1 MLQTQASPRDLLK
14 TIKSSKYA
22 NQAEAGK
29 LLRLAESS
37 IDAIMR
43 FDKEIAMV
51 LQGLSNATFGASC
64 IIWGGLG
71 VVFHVRDMHRYSS
84 LGVGLLSLTKLTSHT
99 LDFAGY
105 L

>member
-1 MLQTQASPRDLLK
+1 MLQTQASPQDLLN

-22 NQAEAGK
+22 NQPEAGK
-29 LLRLAESS
+29 LLRLAEGS

-51 LQGLSNATFGASC
+51 LQGLSNLTFGASC

-71 VVFHVRDMHRYSS
+71 VVFHVRDMYLYSR
-84 LGVGLLSLTKLTSHT
+84 LGFWLLSLTKLTFHT
-99 LDFAGY
+99 LDFTGY